1 MPATQREQTSIDWD
15 LTISRA
21 TTGPLAEQKLLR
33 TVELITQA
41 QQINRLRGK
50 NDQVAELRLR
60 LDVVYGLLDQL

>member
-1 MPATQREQTSIDWD
+1 MPATQREQTSVDWD